1 MSNILTNY
9 LRMISNIEFTS
20 KVYLPIL
27 KETVRF
33 RNLNNNHYFD
43 ILKFITNNDDE
54 GLNEYFENLIFTL
67 IVNKSI
73 YSNLS
78 NLEKF
83 LILLDLR
90 SISVGDQLQITGS
103 NSIKVDLSLM
113 SIKNSINDKILAS
126 NFKNVLTFDKNCTIS
141 LSIPKIFF
149 VDDIDKIYIEIIDN
163 IKIDEEVID
172 FYHLTNEEKLLI
184 LDKIPATTSG
194 DILKFITNTQN
205 VISNINIISE
215 NEKFGLEAIKLSV
228 FDKTMFM
235 FLKSIFTDDLYNY
248 YELQFNLSNK
258 MNVSY
263 DHFMKMSPNECKL
276 FINFY
281 NKEMKKQE
289 EAQQKQ
295 GGSFSSLP
303 SMPSIPK
310 FK

>member
-1 MSNILTNY
+1 MNY
-9 LRMISNIEFTS
+9 LCMTSNIEFTS
-20 KVYLPIL
+20 KIYLPIL

-43 ILKFITNNDDE
+43 ILKFITNNDDD
-54 GLNEYFENLIFTL
+54 GLNEYFENLLLTL
-67 IVNKSI
+67 IVNKSFF
-73 YSNLS
+73 SKLS

-90 SISVGDQLQITGS
+90 SISVGDQLQITGL

-113 SIKNSINDKILAS
+113 SIKNSINDKILNS
-126 NFKNVLTFDKNCTIS
+126 NFKKTLNFDKNCNIS
-141 LSIPKIFF
+141 LSIPKTFF
-149 VDDIDKIYIEIIDN
+149 VDDIDKIYTEIIDN
-163 IKIDEEVID
+163 IEMDKEIINFCD
-172 FYHLTNEEKLLI
+172 LTNEEKLLI

-194 DILKFITNTQN
+194 DILQFITNIQN
-205 VISNINIISE
+205 VISNINIITG
-215 NEKFGLEAIKLSV
+215 NEKFGLETIKLSV

-295 GGSFSSLP
+295 GGSMPSLP

-310 FK
+310 FR